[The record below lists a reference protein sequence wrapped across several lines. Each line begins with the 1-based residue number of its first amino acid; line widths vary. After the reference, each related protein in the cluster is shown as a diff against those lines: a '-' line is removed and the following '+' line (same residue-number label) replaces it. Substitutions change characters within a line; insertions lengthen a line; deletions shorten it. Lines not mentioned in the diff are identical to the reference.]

1 MVDGA
6 LPEFFIESQGQI
18 VQLTQLEHHATDGDG
33 VRIHFISLFLQGG
46 QFGLD
51 LLVVAAQVIMGGSV
65 AFFRDGVGSILFDTH
80 PQHCGDSAQ
89 FFFQVGNI
97 GIDKISVRKYL
108 LGVAEPVDGTVPI
121 GKVFAQG
128 RQKQFFQALLGQM
141 WRFALVISF
150 EFAVALPDDT
160 AVAVGGVPGF
170 GTKNISAVAADNL
183 SGERA
188 CLAVP
193 FPAVFAPLQFVL
205 NLCPCP
211 RLYNGRVPPF
221 PN

>member
-97 GIDKISVRKYL
+97 GIDKIGVRKYL

-128 RQKQFFQALLGQM
+128 RQKP
-141 WRFALVISF
+141 V
-150 EFAVALPDDT
+150 
-160 AVAVGGVPGF
+160 
-170 GTKNISAVAADNL
+170 L
-183 SGERA
+183 SG
-188 CLAVP
+188 
-193 FPAVFAPLQFVL
+193 APRSDVAFRTCDLL
-205 NLCPCP
+205 
-211 RLYNGRVPPF
+211 
-221 PN
+221 